1 MLWICACKRMYSSC
15 CAQQLKTAYHKLM
28 DEKQRNV
35 VLMNIEFVEKEVK
48 KERRR
53 LLGKGV
59 RLVSEVI

>member
-1 MLWICACKRMYSSC
+1 VRS
-15 CAQQLKTAYHKLM
+15 QLKTAYHKLM

-35 VLMNIEFVEKEVK
+35 VIMNIEFVESEVK

-59 RLVSEVI
+59 SLRLEEPDRSNIIL